1 MMRRVDLLP
10 ERYVARRRERRN
22 LLSIGMAALLVLLL
36 LLGYWFI
43 LGTQINSAKGDLAAT
58 RAQNEQLQAQI
69 NELQRFAEL
78 EQEVIAKQTALQTV
92 MAGDIRWPGLLT
104 ELAMVLPGEVWLV
117 NLNGSAGATEG
128 AAPVGT
134 ESAPVRITEKETFGR
149 IQFQGN
155 SLGMTGVARWLI
167 RLGQVDSFVALWLNS
182 ATRSEPAPGAPSV
195 TNFDSTLEL
204 GEKALS
210 RRFQERDLP

>member
-22 LLSIGMAALLVLLL
+22 FLFIGMAALLVLLL

-43 LGTQINSAKGDLAAT
+43 LGTQINSANNDLAAT
-58 RAQNEQLQAQI
+58 RAQNAQLQAQI
-69 NELQRFAEL
+69 DELQQFALL
-78 EQEVIAKQTALQTV
+78 EQEVIAKRTALQTV

-104 ELAMVLPGEVWLV
+104 ELAMVLPGEVWLES
-117 NLNGSAGATEG
+117 LNGSAANTEG

-134 ESAPVRITEKETFGR
+134 ETAPVRISNKETFGR
-149 IQFQGN
+149 IQFQGK

-167 RLGQVDSFVALWLNS
+167 RVGQVDSFVALWLNS
-182 ATRSEPAPGAPSV
+182 ATRSEPTPESPSV

-210 RRFQERDLP
+210 RRFQDRELP

>member
-1 MMRRVDLLP
+1 MRRVDLLP

-22 LLSIGMAALLVLLL
+22 LFVIGMAALVALLL

-43 LGTQINSAKGDLAAT
+43 LGTQISSAEDDLAAIQ
-58 RAQNEQLQAQI
+58 AQNQQLQAQI
-69 NELQRFAEL
+69 DELQEFVLL

-104 ELAMVLPGEVWLV
+104 ELAMVIPGEVWLSG
-117 NLNGSAGATEG
+117 LNGSAGQTEG
-128 AAPVGT
+128 AATVGT
-134 ESAPVRITEKETFGR
+134 ETAPVRITSKETFGR

-155 SLGMTGVARWLI
+155 ALSMPGVARWLI
-167 RLGQVDSFVALWLNS
+167 RLGQVDSFAALWLNS
-182 ATRSEPAPGAPSV
+182 ATRNEAIPGAPSV
-195 TNFDSTLEL
+195 TVFDSTLEL
-204 GEKALS
+204 GEEALS